1 MAPHEIQRE
10 EEGYAALF
18 TRLSGNFEMFQQELK
33 RYVFGLDVDWVV
45 FHRILDRVLVE
56 AVKTRRVNT
65 EQCDDGSCGHGLV
78 GCRLILAAMGL
89 DSEDVEACVDYF
101 LGRGGYCDFGVAM
114 YVDMTDP
121 QSHKFRRL
129 QARETGASTVPMDVD
144 EIQRDLEERAEG
156 HRESMR
162 IEQELERDVLGFD
175 VDWVKFHRLLDEAV
189 KTERVDTSRCEDG
202 DCHHGYA
209 RCRHILAGMGLDRED
224 VEACVVYFSPQGGDC
239 DFGVAMFV
247 DMTNPRPLTDFACAD
262 CRHDFDE
269 YYMVHDYIWEASGIG
284 EGILCIGCLENR
296 IGRTLCAQDFIDAL
310 VNDINYG
317 IKSLRLKDR
326 LTSCAPEFA
335 QRQPDRP
342 ASIEIKNAE
351 IVSEDSNNESD
362 GITEAPPLSPEVEKF
377 ETADEEGPK
386 ACELCPKEN
395 R

>member
-1 MAPHEIQRE
+1 
-10 EEGYAALF
+10 
-18 TRLSGNFEMFQQELK
+18 
-33 RYVFGLDVDWVV
+33 
-45 FHRILDRVLVE
+45 
-56 AVKTRRVNT
+56 
-65 EQCDDGSCGHGLV
+65 
-78 GCRLILAAMGL
+78 
-89 DSEDVEACVDYF
+89 
-101 LGRGGYCDFGVAM
+101 
-114 YVDMTDP
+114 
-121 QSHKFRRL
+121 
-129 QARETGASTVPMDVD
+129 MDVD